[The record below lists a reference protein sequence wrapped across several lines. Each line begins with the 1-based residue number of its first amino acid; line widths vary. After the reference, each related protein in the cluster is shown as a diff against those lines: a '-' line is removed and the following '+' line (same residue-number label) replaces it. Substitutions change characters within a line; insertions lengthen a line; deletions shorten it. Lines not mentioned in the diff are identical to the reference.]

1 MNCSSKH
8 VRTRTSAFARFTF
21 GISLAT
27 ALAAVS
33 LILIPMPLAAQDK
46 PSTITTVET
55 QTPKLGMESQ
65 YEAGRK
71 QLAAWR
77 KQMNDPSPLF
87 VFENITG
94 EETGAYL
101 VLTEAKHWAD
111 FDKPAVS
118 MQDSVAEYKKVMADA
133 NPRVVSRMYEY
144 LGDVSYPGP
153 NGSMSEPLK
162 FSEVITFHVKY
173 AKRAQFRGA
182 MTLIHS
188 AAEKAKWPVEFDWY
202 ALESGGTMP
211 TYVLVESHANW
222 ADFEDKPE
230 MKPLRDILKDSF
242 GQAEADAVMH
252 NLDDS
257 IETES
262 GNIVVYRP
270 DLSYIPAK

>member
-1 MNCSSKH
+1 MNCCCKH
-8 VRTRTSAFARFTF
+8 VRTRTSAFSRFTF

-33 LILIPMPLAAQDK
+33 LFLIPAPLAAQDK
-46 PSTITTVET
+46 PGTITTVET
-55 QTPKLGMESQ
+55 QTPKTGTNAQ

-77 KQMNDPSPLF
+77 KQANDPMPLF
-87 VFENITG
+87 VFLTLTG
-94 EETGAYL
+94 DETDSYQVVTIGQ
-101 VLTEAKHWAD
+101 HWAD
-111 FDKPAVS
+111 LDKPAVS
-118 MQDSVAEYKKVMADA
+118 MQDSSAEYDKVMSEA

-144 LGDVSYPGP
+144 LPEVSSPADP
-153 NGSMSEPLK
+153 NMTATAK
-162 FSEVITFHVKY
+162 FSEIVTFRVKY
-173 AKRAQFRGA
+173 ARRAQFRGA

-202 ALESGGTMP
+202 ALESGGPMP

-242 GQAEADAVMH
+242 GQAEADAVMR

-257 IETES
+257 VES
-262 GNIVVYRP
+262 ESSSIIAYRP
-270 DLSYIPAK
+270 DLSYLPAK